1 MAASISLMDALD
13 TQTRRLLLELARS
26 AIEKELTGATSLA
39 VSIEDAPPA
48 LHQDGASF
56 VTLHKRSG
64 ALRGC
69 IGSLAARRPLIEDV
83 QANAKA
89 AAFQDPRFPPL
100 REEEMEDI
108 VIEVSILSAPEP
120 LPYDGPEE
128 LLEKLRPNV
137 DGVVLERGW
146 HRATFLPQV
155 WEQLPEPEKFLTHLC
170 YKAGLPPDAWRN
182 QDVKISTYQV
192 EKFSEEEFEHLP

>member
-1 MAASISLMDALD
+1 MDAL
-13 TQTRRLLLELARS
+13 TPKTRHFLLELARS
-26 AIEKELTGATSLA
+26 AIEKELTGATALA
-39 VSIEDAPPA
+39 VSVEDAPPA
-48 LHQDGASF
+48 LHEEGASF

-69 IGSLAARRPLIEDV
+69 IGSLVARRSLIEDV

-100 REEEMEDI
+100 QEEELDNI

-120 LPYDGPEE
+120 LAYDGPEDLIAE
-128 LLEKLRPNV
+128 LRPNV

-146 HRATFLPQV
+146 NRATFLPQV
-155 WEQLPEPEKFLTHLC
+155 WEQLPEPEKFLAHLC
-170 YKAGLPPDAWRN
+170 HKAGLPPDAWRN

>member
-1 MAASISLMDALD
+1 MDAL
-13 TQTRRLLLELARS
+13 TPKTRHFLLELARS
-26 AIEKELTGATSLA
+26 AIEKELTGATALA
-39 VSIEDAPPA
+39 VSVEDAPPA
-48 LHQDGASF
+48 LHEEGASF

-69 IGSLAARRPLIEDV
+69 IGSLVARRSLIEDV

-100 REEEMEDI
+100 QEEELDNI

-120 LPYDGPEE
+120 LAYDGPEDLIAE
-128 LLEKLRPNV
+128 LRPNV

-146 HRATFLPQV
+146 NRATFLPQV
-155 WEQLPEPEKFLTHLC
+155 WEQLPEPEKFLAHLC